1 LASIEGSPARPASA
15 PRPLPAADTLDVVI
29 CGRVTRTDI
38 AALCERARVLLE
50 ASDAD
55 LVAVDLGVT
64 VDADA
69 ATVDAL
75 ARLHLTA
82 RRLGKR
88 IRFRHAC
95 RGVRELVDL
104 MGLGVVLGL
113 DVGSR
118 LEPGR
123 QAEQREQARGVEE
136 EADP

>member
-1 LASIEGSPARPASA
+1 MASIEGSPARTASA
-15 PRPLPAADTLDVVI
+15 RRPPPAADTLDVVI
-29 CGRVTRTDI
+29 CGRVTPTGI
-38 AALCERARVLLE
+38 APLCERARMLLE
-50 ASDAD
+50 ASHAE
-55 LVAVDLGVT
+55 LVSVDLGVT
-64 VDADA
+64 VDPDA

-95 RGVRELVDL
+95 TEVQELVAL
-104 MGLGVVLGL
+104 VGLGDVLGL
-113 DVGSR
+113 DVGSG